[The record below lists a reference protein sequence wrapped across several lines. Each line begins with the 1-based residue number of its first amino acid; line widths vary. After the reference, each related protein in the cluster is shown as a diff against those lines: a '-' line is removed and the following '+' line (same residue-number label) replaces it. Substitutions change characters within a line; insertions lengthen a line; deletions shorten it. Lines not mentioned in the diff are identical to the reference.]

1 MINTI
6 YVWFSKVFH
15 KSAYMLYWKEVWRAN
30 NIKGSNKTGWMQWKL
45 AETPGDATQ
54 ENSRQ
59 MLPND
64 NENS

>member
-1 MINTI
+1 
-6 YVWFSKVFH
+6 
-15 KSAYMLYWKEVWRAN
+15 
-30 NIKGSNKTGWMQWKL
+30 MQWKL